1 MDTVSI
7 NAYKDGLVSV
17 HTSWECKSLDRKLDD
32 IASLVTSTSNAVDL
46 TEVYTGASWEN
57 GLVYLEQ
64 VEEASPCS
72 LSLQCA
78 PHSSAL
84 ITSLLIVSE
93 ARTMEVYSGSG
104 EYCGTCRGELQHT
117 VPIGSANEGISLYK
131 KHLKLESQSTSCDIK
146 LLSLGG
152 RTRVGIGGIVLGLQD
167 DETASSS
174 STAGPGIDLQRV
186 QSMMESMGATLS
198 PGAQNLMDMVQFQQK
213 NKTDVLGGFLP
224 LLLGGGPLA
233 ALAKAGSESRAAGD
247 IGPQAPASH
256 RQMDTSSPAQ
266 LRETD
271 STVSGVKPH
280 NGPSCPSAPLNDSKL
295 TNRVSSLL
303 NGQPGRKPIDFGPEL
318 LPLLQGVCG
327 QVTQLRIED
336 KSSESTSSA
345 WLQEEQARC
354 RALEQRMES
363 RMEEMEQKMERRMEE
378 MEQRLKQHIDQRLD
392 ALQQSL
398 ERALLMALPLAHD
411 RGVKG
416 TPVPDWHNPSG
427 LMNGNA

>member
-7 NAYKDGLVSV
+7 NACRDGLVSV
-17 HTSWECKSLDRKLDD
+17 HTSWECKSLDSKLDD
-32 IASLVTSTSNAVDL
+32 IISLVTSTSNAVDL

-104 EYCGTCRGELQHT
+104 EYCGTCRGELQQT
-117 VPIGSANEGISLYK
+117 
-131 KHLKLESQSTSCDIK
+131 

-152 RTRVGIGGIVLGLQD
+152 RTRVGIGGIALGLQD
-167 DETASSS
+167 DETAGSS

-256 RQMDTSSPAQ
+256 RQMDTSSLAQ
-266 LRETD
+266 LRETE

-280 NGPSCPSAPLNDSKL
+280 NGPSCPSAPLSDRKL

-318 LPLLQGVCG
+318 FPLLQGVCG

-336 KSSESTSSA
+336 KSSENTSSA
-345 WLQEEQARC
+345 GLEEEQARC